1 MNYNEPS
8 QTVQILVFCASR
20 CLALCCCCGPTLTP
34 ALLVCTAYTL
44 LHLACLGLAS
54 LLLHSPAQS
63 LARLAASLDTRDLL
77 LQRSTAYLSTRE
89 TILSVSKLAILL
101 FAPKQGCAS

>member
-1 MNYNEPS
+1 M
-8 QTVQILVFCASR
+8 
-20 CLALCCCCGPTLTP
+20 
-34 ALLVCTAYTL
+34 CTAYTL

-89 TILSVSKLAILL
+89 TILSVSRVIRKLAILL